1 METAARGRPLTAPAV
16 RARKGGEPLVM
27 VTAYDAWTARLV
39 ARSRVELRQEGHR
52 TLHRRDV
59 LPVEER
65 HEAVQPDL
73 VGHVVINPDRALV
86 AAPLALPPMAAL
98 LALLSSLVWGT
109 ADFLGGTLSR
119 RRPAVAVLGG
129 SQPFGLLAALASAV
143 VLGQLQVDASAL
155 VNGAIA
161 GVFGLAGLVAFYT
174 ALSTGRMGIVSP
186 ISSLGVVIP
195 LGIGLLLGEAPHPIQ
210 MMGVLVA
217 VVGVVLASGPELTG
231 AESAR
236 PVVLA
241 GLSAVALGAALALI
255 AALAISI
262 VTGLRGIDFG
272 YHWDE
277 PRITDS
283 VVDAY
288 RTGVFLPRWYSYP
301 SLSFDVAMATA
312 APDAVAAARAAPP
325 QTADSGS
332 IKDVIANAID
342 KTRLLLRLRVV
353 FLVLTL
359 LAAVWAFLAAR
370 QLLASPLEAALASL
384 LLLSSWEIAY
394 HARWV
399 APDGLMMSAAAF
411 AILLMARS
419 LNAPNPKWWL
429 RAAAV
434 AVGICTAAKYPGG
447 ILLPFLL
454 YVVFCRRDTVTGR
467 NAYIEAIVIAG
478 ATFLLLTPGA
488 IAEPMHFIRD
498 IRGEIIHYK
507 IHGHGVNN
515 VASFAEHMRLLGE
528 YLGLLAFSTYPAFAL
543 IVASLALIGAA
554 HFARTQPR
562 AASISSSTAAASL
575 AGSNMNH
582 SFWNC
587 LKRSEKMWPAR

>member
-1 METAARGRPLTAPAV
+1 MTRAV
-16 RARKGGEPLVM
+16 
-27 VTAYDAWTARLV
+27 
-39 ARSRVELRQEGHR
+39 
-52 TLHRRDV
+52 
-59 LPVEER
+59 
-65 HEAVQPDL
+65 
-73 VGHVVINPDRALV
+73 
-86 AAPLALPPMAAL
+86 
-98 LALLSSLVWGT
+98 
-109 ADFLGGTLSR
+109 
-119 RRPAVAVLGG
+119 
-129 SQPFGLLAALASAV
+129 
-143 VLGQLQVDASAL
+143 
-155 VNGAIA
+155 
-161 GVFGLAGLVAFYT
+161 
-174 ALSTGRMGIVSP
+174 
-186 ISSLGVVIP
+186 
-195 LGIGLLLGEAPHPIQ
+195 
-210 MMGVLVA
+210 
-217 VVGVVLASGPELTG
+217 
-231 AESAR
+231 
-236 PVVLA
+236 
-241 GLSAVALGAALALI
+241 AALALI

-467 NAYIEAIVIAG
+467 NAYIEAIIIAA

-507 IHGHGVNN
+507 VHGHGVNN

-543 IVASLALIGAA
+543 IVAPLALIGAA

-562 AASISSSTAAASL
+562 AAVLMAVLPLLYVLYFATQKVMIVRNSLFVFPFVAILAARGAAVVIGALRLRPLQAAAGTALLAGVAFNFVWLARAGESIASRKAINPQADIIEWLRSNPNTTFALSPKAPAALGAQPPSDVANLRADGADEVIYHSDEVQALYFDEAAASKVTGVCNRLGVYRTVSGPADLNWDYYPTWKGEPRFL
-575 AGSNMNH
+575 AVTTAT
-582 SFWNC
+582 
-587 LKRSEKMWPAR
+587 ARTLGVPLGVPEAR